1 MKTLGIVILYY
12 PNINIEENIASY
24 IDSLDKLII
33 WNNTPKEASGSCVT
47 IKSSWE
53 DKIILMGLGK
63 NVGIGKALNEGV
75 RYASENNYTFLL
87 TMDQDSCF
95 VKDDFDRYLDII
107 KKANIKSI
115 FSPNYVIHGKEWYTS
130 MSDFIEVETT
140 MTSGS
145 IYPVYLF
152 SEIGSFR
159 DDFFID
165 AIDTEFSLRAKKFG
179 ITTRV
184 IPNTY
189 LIHGAGYQKTKY
201 KFLWKT
207 FFPNEY
213 SPVRSYYIVRNGII
227 TKHLYPWANW
237 KGFLYYWFYKRL
249 FFVICYEDNKF
260 AKIKGLLY
268 GFYHGMI
275 GKTGEQTIFK

>member
-1 MKTLGIVILYY
+1 MKLLGIVILYNPTDSIY
-12 PNINIEENIASY
+12 NNILSYLPLVDQLIVWYNSPHNDDFLSPLGQKSRIIE
-24 IDSLDKLII
+24 
-33 WNNTPKEASGSCVT
+33 
-47 IKSSWE
+47 
-53 DKIILMGLGK
+53 MGNGC
-63 NVGIGKALNEGV
+63 NVGIGVALNVAIDFARKYE
-75 RYASENNYTFLL
+75 YTHLL
-87 TMDQDSCF
+87 TMDQDSYF
-95 VKDDFDRYLDII
+95 VRNDFSMYLKAI
-107 KKANIKSI
+107 KESNIRSI
-115 FSPNYVIHGKEWYTS
+115 FSPNYLLHDKALYTS
-130 MSDFIEVETT
+130 IDDGFIEVETT

-145 IYPVYLF
+145 VYPVEVF
-152 SEIGSFR
+152 SKIGLFR

-165 AIDTEFSLRAKKFG
+165 AIDTEFSLRAKKSG

-184 IPNTY
+184 MPQVC
-189 LIHGAGYQKTKY
+189 LVHGAGYQKTKH

-227 TKHLYPWANW
+227 TKRLYPWANW

-275 GKTGEQTIFK
+275 GKTGEQTIF

>member
-1 MKTLGIVILYY
+1 MKTLGIVIFYY
-12 PNINIEENIASY
+12 PTDEVWKNIASY
-24 IDSLDKLII
+24 IDLLDKLFIG
-33 WNNTPKEASGSCVT
+33 NNTPGNQLDLHLPT
-47 IKSSWE
+47 WE
-53 DKIILMGLGK
+53 EKIVLMGVGK
-63 NVGIGKALNEGV
+63 NLGIGKALNKAIL
-75 RYASENNYTFLL
+75 YAKENQYDYLL
-87 TMDQDSCF
+87 TMDQDSHF
-95 VKDDFDRYLDII
+95 VKEDFKLYLKAI
-107 KKANIKSI
+107 KESNIRSI
-115 FSPNYVIHGKEWYTS
+115 FSPNYLLHDKALYTS
-130 MSDFIEVETT
+130 IDDGFIEVETT

-145 IYPVYLF
+145 VYPVEVF
-152 SEIGSFR
+152 SKIGLFR

-165 AIDTEFSLRAKKFG
+165 AIDTEFSLRAKKSG

-184 IPNTY
+184 MPQVY
-189 LIHGAGYQKTKY
+189 LVHGAGYPKTKH

-227 TKHLYPWANW
+227 TKRLYPWANW

-275 GKTGEQTIFK
+275 GKTGEQTIF

>member
-1 MKTLGIVILYY
+1 MLGIVIFYY
-12 PNINIEENIASY
+12 PSDDVWKNIASY
-24 IDSLDKLII
+24 SNSLDKLII
-33 WNNTPKEASGSCVT
+33 WDNTP
-47 IKSSWE
+47 E
-53 DKIILMGLGK
+53 DQSDLHVPAWVEKVVLMGVGK
-63 NVGIGKALNEGV
+63 NVGIGKALNKAIS
-75 RYASENNYTFLL
+75 YAIENHYDYLL

-95 VKDDFDRYLDII
+95 VKDDFSMYLKAI
-107 KKANIKSI
+107 KESNIKSI
-115 FSPNYVIHGKEWYTS
+115 FSPNYLIHGKEWYTPI
-130 MSDFIEVETT
+130 DNFIEVETT

-145 IYPVYLF
+145 MYPVEIF

-165 AIDTEFSLRAKKFG
+165 AIDTEFSLRAKKNG
-179 ITTRV
+179 IATRV
-184 IPNTY
+184 ISHVH
-189 LIHGAGYQKTKY
+189 LIHGAGYQKRKY

-213 SPVRSYYIVRNGII
+213 SPIRSYYIIRNGII

-249 FFVICYEDNKF
+249 FFVVFYEDNKW
-260 AKIKGLLY
+260 AKTKGLLY

>member
-1 MKTLGIVILYY
+1 MKLLGVVVLFYPKEEELVKNIL
-12 PNINIEENIASY
+12 SY
-24 IDSLDKLII
+24 LDQVEKLII
-33 WNNTPKEASGSCVT
+33 WNNTPLKDDYITLESLPS
-47 IKSSWE
+47 E
-53 DKIILMGLGK
+53 KILRMGKGVNVGLGK
-63 NVGIGKALNEGV
+63 AYNAAAIYALANEF
-75 RYASENNYTFLL
+75 THLL
-87 TMDQDSCF
+87 TMDQDSYF
-95 VKDDFDRYLDII
+95 KKDDCGKYLKTID
-107 KKANIKSI
+107 KVNLKSI
-115 FSPNYVIHGKEWYTS
+115 FSPNYLIHGREWYMT
-130 MSDFIEVETT
+130 DEPFIELETT

-145 IYPVYLF
+145 VYPVEVF
-152 SEIGSFR
+152 SKIGLFR

-165 AIDTEFSLRAKKFG
+165 AIDTEFSLRAKKSG

-184 IPNTY
+184 MPQVY
-189 LIHGAGYQKTKY
+189 LVHGAGYQKTKH

-227 TKHLYPWANW
+227 TKRLYPWANW

-275 GKTGEQTIFK
+275 GKTGEQTIF